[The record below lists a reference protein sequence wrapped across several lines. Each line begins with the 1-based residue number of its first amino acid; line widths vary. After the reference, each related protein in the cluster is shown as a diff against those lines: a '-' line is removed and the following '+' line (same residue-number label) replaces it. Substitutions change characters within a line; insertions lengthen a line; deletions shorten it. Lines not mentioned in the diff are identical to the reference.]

1 MKEPKSERGRD
12 LSELTR
18 VFECTAGF
26 KARVLRLTRLA
37 PDKKR
42 RAGPLRRG
50 SAEGRLEEH
59 GLARALVLRGTA
71 GREGGNSAG
80 GTRKGLPLGERR
92 EARSHRLG
100 TLALIHIPRSMTV
113 PLFLLLAGPH
123 WHPEPDRDHK
133 HI

>member
-37 PDKKR
+37 PGKNR
-42 RAGPLRRG
+42 RAGPPRRG
-50 SAEGRLEEH
+50 STKGRLEED
-59 GLARALVLRGTA
+59 GLAGALVLWGTA

-80 GTRKGLPLGERR
+80 ETRKGLPLGERW
-92 EARSHRLG
+92 EAGSHGLG
-100 TLALIHIPRSMTV
+100 TLALIHIPRSVIV

-123 WHPEPDRDHK
+123 RHPEPGRDHK